1 MLIPAYGA
9 MAAVGVLA
17 GLVLAQRT
25 ARVAGVAPGHAW
37 NLCVV
42 AVCAA
47 LVCERLLLVAANW
60 SALRS
65 HPAWTLGLA
74 MIHHPLVAG
83 AGAAAGLVGAAWYA
97 RMHQMPLA
105 ATADALAGPLAVGLT
120 FEQLG
125 ALLAGSG
132 YGTAATAPW
141 AVTYTSPLAAVWSG
155 TPLGVA
161 LHPVQ
166 AYAAL
171 AFLALAVVTVA
182 WLPRRRQTGD
192 VAGVWLMGAGA
203 AIYFTE
209 LWRDPEGRGAVLRGA
224 LDGPQVAAVAMVLVG
239 ALVLRER
246 EGGALPPFRQKE
258 VERMGHGDGDRDGAV
273 LPDGQSRRKAGPSTS
288 LRSAQDDREMG
299 HGGSLQARSNGEGCA

>member
-1 MLIPAYGA
+1 

-17 GLVLAQRT
+17 GLLLALRT
-25 ARVAGVAPGHAW
+25 ARVAGVSPGHVW

-74 MIHHPLVAG
+74 MIHHPLLAG
-83 AGAAAGLVGAAWYA
+83 AGTVAALLCALWYA
-97 RMHQMPLA
+97 RRHRMPLA
-105 ATADALAGPLAVGLT
+105 ATADALAAPLSVGLT

-132 YGTAATAPW
+132 YGTGSAAPW
-141 AVTYTSPLAAVWSG
+141 AVTYTSALASLWSG
-155 TPLGVA
+155 TPLGMP

-171 AFLALAVVTVA
+171 AFLALAVIAVA
-182 WLPRRRQTGD
+182 WLPRRKREGD
-192 VAGVWLMGAGA
+192 VAGAWLMLAGA
-203 AIYFTE
+203 AIYMTE
-209 LWRDPEGRGAVLRGA
+209 LWRDPEGRGVVLKGA
-224 LDGPQVAAVAMVLVG
+224 LDGPQIAAIAMVLVG
-239 ALVLRER
+239 AVVLRER
-246 EGGALPPFRQKE
+246 ANIARTSLRQE
-258 VERMGHGDGDRDGAV
+258 ETT
-273 LPDGQSRRKAGPSTS
+273 AGPSTPAAAAA
-288 LRSAQDDREMG
+288 SAQDNKEKGRP
-299 HGGSLQARSNGEGCA
+299 